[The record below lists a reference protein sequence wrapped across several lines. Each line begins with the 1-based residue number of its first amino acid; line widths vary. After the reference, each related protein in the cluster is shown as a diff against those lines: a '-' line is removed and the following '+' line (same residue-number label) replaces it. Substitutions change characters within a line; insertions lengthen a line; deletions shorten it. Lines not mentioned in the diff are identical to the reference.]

1 MNKSTLANYT
11 LLLKYILTEQGG
23 SYDNTPKQ
31 MLLTL
36 HLQLTVTDPIAIADT
51 TSDRRQRLIKTKLNY
66 N

>member
-36 HLQLTVTDPIAIADT
+36 YLQLTVIDPIAIADT
-51 TSDRRQRLIKTKLNY
+51 TSDRRQRLIKTKLN
-66 N
+66 